1 MRVFIYN
8 GGLRLV
14 GKSGVGQAIL
24 HQREMLRRAR
34 IDTADH
40 WCQRAGAVH
49 INTVLPDSVL
59 AALAAKLMGR
69 KVIYYGH
76 STMEDFRRSFRG
88 SDRLAPLFR
97 KWITFCYSLGDVV
110 LTPTEYS
117 RRLLESYG
125 LKPPVYSISNGVDT
139 EFFAPD
145 PTRRASF
152 RRRWGLREGERAV
165 ISVGHTIA
173 RKGLPEFLELAR
185 RMPEARF
192 LWFGWT
198 DPHLI
203 PQEIRQAMEQA
214 PENVTFAGFVDRETL
229 REAYCG
235 ADVFAFM
242 SHEETEGIVVLEALA
257 CGIPTVVRDIP
268 VYNGWLREG
277 QNVYKASGTDEFQ
290 QKAEGLLT
298 GTLPDLT
305 AAGRRVAEERS
316 LSVMGERLREVYRLN
331 SGWLRQGYDMI
342 LVARGRTLT
351 ASWKELNDTFLRLC
365 RKLEL
370 LEDRS

>member
-14 GKSGVGQAIL
+14 GRSGVGQAIF

-34 IDTADH
+34 ITTTHH
-40 WCQRAGAVH
+40 WLQKAGAVH

-76 STMEDFRRSFRG
+76 STMEDFRGSFRG
-88 SDRLAPLFR
+88 SDRMAPLFR
-97 KWITFCYSLGDVV
+97 RWITFCYSLGDVV

-139 EFFAPD
+139 DFFAPD
-145 PTRRASF
+145 PARRENF
-152 RRRWGLREGERAV
+152 RRRWNIPEGQRTV

-173 RKGLPEFLELAR
+173 RKGLPEFLDLAA
-185 RMPEARF
+185 RMPSVRF

-203 PQEIRQAMEQA
+203 PQEVRQAMEQA

-268 VYNGWLREG
+268 VYANWLTDG
-277 QNVYKASGTDEFQ
+277 VSVYKAADPSGFADKVQ
-290 QKAEGLLT
+290 GLLD
-298 GTLPDLT
+298 GTLPSL
-305 AAGRRVAEERS
+305 AEGGLQVARERS
-316 LSVMGERLREVYRLN
+316 MAATGEKLKAIYQREHLPY
-331 SGWLRQGYDMI
+331 QGPT
-342 LVARGRTLT
+342 LVHSPAGASQPAPVPVRPARPTPPTLFR
-351 ASWKELNDTFLRLC
+351 N
-365 RKLEL
+365 
-370 LEDRS
+370 